1 MTAIV
6 KYKVRA
12 LVQYFKAFKFGKGA
26 MLQFLDSLKTLV
38 SNEIPKWWLSFIQN
52 YSTNIP

>member
-38 SNEIPKWWLSFIQN
+38 SNEIPK
-52 YSTNIP
+52 